1 MSKSGRHF
9 FITQEVFQMNA
20 VGIDVS
26 KGKSTVAILR
36 PLGEVVSLPFDVI
49 HDFGS
54 LERLA
59 DQIICLDG
67 DSRVLMEATG
77 RYHEPVAV
85 ALHDRGIY
93 VSVLNPLAI
102 HGYSTGGTVRK
113 VKNDQKD
120 SMKIAKFALD
130 HWTDLREYT
139 PMDAIRQQLKIFSR
153 QYNLY
158 TKSSVAL
165 VSNLISLS
173 DKVFPGVNELFT
185 SPERADGHQKW
196 IDFFTTFWHCEC
208 ISRVSEDAFIERYQ
222 KWCKRKGYRF
232 SASKASDIYID
243 SLGHIVTL
251 PRNNNTK
258 LLIQT
263 AAKEL
268 TAMNEQI
275 AVVRNEMI
283 RLAKELPEYETVHAM
298 FGVGEITAAQL
309 MAEIGDIRNYPRRSS
324 LVGFAGVD
332 PEVSQSGK
340 MNSKSNP
347 STKRGSPHLRKTL
360 FQIMTI
366 YLRLSPADEA
376 VYQLLDKKRSE
387 GKPYYVYMT
396 AGANKFLRIYYARVK
411 ECMVKLEAPTETAEE
426 NG

>member
-1 MSKSGRHF
+1 
-9 FITQEVFQMNA
+9 MNA

-36 PLGEVVSLPFDVI
+36 PFGEVVCLPFDVT
-49 HDFGS
+49 HDYGS

-67 DSRVLMEATG
+67 ESRVLMEATG
-77 RYHEPVAV
+77 RYHEPVAA
-85 ALHDRGIY
+85 ALHERGIY

-102 HGYSTGGTVRK
+102 HGYNPDGKVRK
-113 VKNDQKD
+113 VKTDQKD
-120 SMKIAKFALD
+120 SMKIAKFVLD

-139 PMDAIRQQLKIFSR
+139 PMEAVRQQLKIFSR

-158 TKSSVAL
+158 MKSSVAL
-165 VSNLISLS
+165 QSNLISLS
-173 DKVFPGVNELFT
+173 DKVFPGVNELFS
-185 SPERADGHQKW
+185 SPERGDGHQKW
-196 IDFFTTFWHCEC
+196 VDFFTTFWHCEC
-208 ISRVSEDAFIERYQ
+208 ISQVSEGAFTERYK
-222 KWCKRKGYRF
+222 KWCKRKGYNF
-232 SASKASDIYID
+232 SAKKAADVYTESQ
-243 SLGHIVTL
+243 GHIVTL
-251 PRNNNTK
+251 PRNDNTK

-268 TAMNEQI
+268 TAMNELL
-275 AVVRNEMI
+275 ATVRAEMV
-283 RLAKELPEYETVHAM
+283 RLAKELPEFETVHAM
-298 FGVGEITAAQL
+298 YGVGETTAAQF

-324 LVGFAGVD
+324 LVGFAGID
-332 PEVSQSGK
+332 PEVDQSGK
-340 MNSKSNP
+340 KSSKSKP

-366 YLRLSPADEA
+366 YLQRSPADEA
-376 VYQLLDKKRSE
+376 VYQFLDKKRSE

-411 ECMVKLEAPTETAEE
+411 ECMEHLE
-426 NG
+426 N

>member
-1 MSKSGRHF
+1 
-9 FITQEVFQMNA
+9 MNA

-36 PLGEVVSLPFDVI
+36 PFGEVVRLPFDVS
-49 HDFGS
+49 HDYGS

-67 DSRVLMEATG
+67 ESRVLMEATG
-77 RYHEPVAV
+77 RYHEPVAA
-85 ALHDRGIY
+85 ALHERGIY

-102 HGYSTGGTVRK
+102 HGYNPDGKVRK
-113 VKNDQKD
+113 VKTDQKD
-120 SMKIAKFALD
+120 SMKIAKFVLD

-139 PMDAIRQQLKIFSR
+139 PVEAVRQQLKIFSR

-158 TKSSVAL
+158 MKSSVAL
-165 VSNLISLS
+165 QSNLISLS

-196 IDFFTTFWHCEC
+196 VDFFTTFWHCEC
-208 ISRVSEDAFIERYQ
+208 ISRVSEDAFVERYK
-222 KWCKRKGYRF
+222 KWCKRKGYYF
-232 SASKASDIYID
+232 SAKKASDVYID
-243 SLGHIVTL
+243 SLGHFVTL
-251 PRNNNTK
+251 PKNNNTK

-268 TAMNEQI
+268 TAMNELL
-275 AVVRNEMI
+275 ASVRAEMV
-283 RLAKELPEYETVHAM
+283 RLAKELPEFETVHAM
-298 FGVGEITAAQL
+298 YGVGETIAAQL
-309 MAEIGDIRNYPRRSS
+309 MAEIGDIRNYPRRSA

-332 PEVSQSGK
+332 PEIDQSGK
-340 MNSKSNP
+340 KDSKSKP

-366 YLRLSPADEA
+366 YLQHSPADEA
-376 VYQLLDKKRSE
+376 VYQFLDKKRAE

-396 AGANKFLRIYYARVK
+396 AGSNKFLRIYYARVK
-411 ECMVKLEAPTETAEE
+411 ECMAKLDAPAETAED